1 MSGHPFI
8 FGARNQEARCAAANL
23 EINGVQQETIA
34 SGATFNLIATLDG
47 VAGGSYNPATDT
59 ISFTSNT
66 GWQPDPNWP
75 VLPSLTAADER
86 LVGVLAVFENAYNQ
100 VSVTINNLAANI
112 NWGDG
117 TSVVSNGALQTK
129 VYNYSTIAAT
139 VYTFQGRNVK
149 YVTVDI
155 TRVGGAITA
164 LSFWNATAINAL
176 GGNNYVDI
184 IMSLPSATS
193 ISLSLS
199 PISGTKSLGICQRIR
214 VKSVGSGGTFSSCIR
229 DARAIRVLEWPY
241 STGGVFAN
249 IIGQWRIMDIM
260 PY

>member
-1 MSGHPFI
+1 
-8 FGARNQEARCAAANL
+8 
-23 EINGVQQETIA
+23 
-34 SGATFNLIATLDG
+34 
-47 VAGGSYNPATDT
+47 
-59 ISFTSNT
+59 
-66 GWQPDPNWP
+66 
-75 VLPSLTAADER
+75 

-249 IIGQWRIMDIM
+249 FMLGGGQVDDIGNVDLGTSVQANSMFFQVLLLKNMEILPLIQ
-260 PY
+260 PQH